1 MIRVSGVKTH
11 NLKDL
16 SLTLPKGKLICLTG
30 PSGSGKSSLAFDTLF
45 LEAKRRYLKALAL
58 TEKTPP
64 PLPPAPPLTEA
75 EGLPPAVALE
85 QRLPR
90 PSQRAR
96 LGTLTGVF
104 PFLRSMF
111 AELGTRKCP
120 ACGHL
125 FEALSVSQMAAE
137 VLSRFEGKKAY
148 VLAPLWRP
156 SREAFSFLA
165 QEGYQRFLVGA
176 EVVDLTEEELPSRIE
191 SAAVLVDRLILRPK
205 DEARLK
211 EALLLAAGLAG
222 GVAGLYLLDEK
233 ERLFFTTGERCPGC
247 GRELEK
253 ILPEHFSFNHPL
265 GACPLCKGLGLKDDE
280 PCPSCEGSGL
290 SSLGRSVFLGGLDFF
305 TLGKRPLG
313 DFLAHLESLSPSG
326 VKGKIFE
333 GLLAEIKARVEAL
346 ITLGLSHLTLYHRA
360 VSLSLGE
367 LQRVRLSALF
377 GERLSGCLYLFDEPG
392 LGLSP
397 VEKEKVLFL
406 LEDLVRRGNTVLLVE
421 HDPFFVTASDL
432 VVELGPGA
440 GERGGELLF
449 VGPPGELPRRED
461 LPTGA
466 FLSGKRRLRRRRYP
480 REGLLTVSGVELPRG
495 LLLVLCGPSGA
506 GKTSLLRR
514 LASDPQVLL
523 VEPAVGKGKESFVV
537 SFIGAFR
544 SIREMLSAT
553 REARALGLKPSA
565 FSPFTPEGRCPV
577 CRGRGRHEV
586 RIKHLPPFEAP
597 CEECFGTGLKREALK
612 VRYRGFNLSEL
623 LSLTVEEAAG
633 LFSAHQEISGK
644 LSLLMEVGLGYLRLG
659 QELSSLSGGERQRLK
674 LASLLLKA
682 PKGKELLLF
691 DVPSIGLHLKD
702 MEILLALFD
711 RLLSQG
717 LSLVVADNHPAL
729 VLLADELW
737 ELEGGEVVF
746 KGSPQA
752 WLKEKRPL
760 AQRYE
765 RYLSLVDFSP

>member
-1 MIRVSGVKTH
+1 MERR
-11 NLKDL
+11 
-16 SLTLPKGKLICLTG
+16 KGKI
-30 PSGSGKSSLAFDTLF
+30 PVMVP
-45 LEAKRRYLKALAL
+45 RRALG
-58 TEKTPP
+58 
-64 PLPPAPPLTEA
+64 
-75 EGLPPAVALE
+75 EGLG
-85 QRLPR
+85 RR
-90 PSQRAR
+90 CSRATA
-96 LGTLTGVF
+96 GIF

-111 AELGTRKCP
+111 AELGARRCP

-148 VLAPLWRP
+148 VLAPLWQP

-165 QEGYQRFLVGA
+165 QEGYQRFLVGE
-176 EVVDLTEEELPSRIE
+176 EVVDLTEEGLPPRLAP
-191 SAAVLVDRLILRPK
+191 AAVLVDRLVLRAK

-233 ERLFFTTGERCPGC
+233 KRLFFTTGERCPAC

-253 ILPEHFSFNHPL
+253 ILPEHFSLNHPL
-265 GACPLCKGLGLKDDE
+265 GACSLCKGLGLKDDG
-280 PCPSCEGSGL
+280 PCPSCAGSGL
-290 SSLGRSVFLGGLDFF
+290 SPLGRSVFLGGLDFYA
-305 TLGKRPLG
+305 LGKKPLR
-313 DFLAHLESLSPSG
+313 DFLAHLEGLSPAG

-333 GLLAEIKARVEAL
+333 GLLAEIKARVEPL

-360 VSLSLGE
+360 SSLSLGE

-397 VEKEKVLFL
+397 AEKEKVLFL
-406 LEDLVRRGNTVLLVE
+406 LEDLVRRGNTVLIVE
-421 HDPFFVTASDL
+421 HDPFFITASDL

-449 VGPPGELPRRED
+449 VGPPGELAQRPE

-466 FLSGKRRLRRRRYP
+466 FLSGKRRLRRRRRGP
-480 REGLLTVSGVELPRG
+480 GALLTVSGVELPQG

-514 LASDPQVLL
+514 LASAPEALL
-523 VEPAVGKGKESFVV
+523 IEPAVGKGKESLVV
-537 SFIGAFR
+537 SFVGAFQAL
-544 SIREMLSAT
+544 REILSAT

-577 CRGRGRHEV
+577 CRGRGRYEV
-586 RIKHLPPFEAP
+586 RVKHLPPLEAP
-597 CEECFGTGLKREALK
+597 CEECFGTGFKREVLK
-612 VRYRGFNLSEL
+612 VRYRGLNLSEL

-633 LFSAHQEISGK
+633 LLSAHQEISGR

-659 QELSSLSGGERQRLK
+659 QELSSLSGGERQRLN
-674 LASLLLKA
+674 LSRILLKA

-702 MEILLALFD
+702 IELLLSLFD
-711 RLLSQG
+711 RLLSRG

-746 KGSPQA
+746 KGSPQS
-752 WLKEKRPL
+752 WLEGKGSFSR
-760 AQRYE
+760 RYE
-765 RYLSLVDFSP
+765 RYLSLVDFPP